1 MSNNTARRHRR
12 FYGLLMVSCA
22 IPSLALAEISA
33 ADADAPTKTARDEE
47 VVVTAEKKVFASVKA
62 VEAVKYGNAVQI
74 VTADDIRASGASNMA
89 EMAQFLVKGVNIGYS
104 PDEGEYTIRLDGGGD
119 RDTLVIRDGVPLYD
133 RGPALEDIWSSTII
147 DPHMVERMEVFRGG
161 NSLFYG
167 SNGGIGVVSLVSKK
181 PDGTRKGEFGISWGS
196 FQSREVWG
204 NYAFPIDE
212 AGKHSVMAYGSMQ
225 ATDGP
230 RIYNPNDF
238 VDNVALAGG
247 IQDYPLNRNEIGLK
261 YLWQIDNATALRIN
275 AEYTESWFQDAFPDR
290 EIHSPN
296 TVRYPILDASFEK
309 RWSPALLTEVTA
321 YFTNPKIW
329 NTEVYPDICKVAA
342 GCLNPATNK
351 MVAFGVYSGKVFP
364 NGAYRGFGT
373 TNQPRAGFK
382 EMGFSVRNT
391 INLGEYLELVAGAQT
406 VEYQNDSAVQFPVGN
421 ATNTTTGLFV
431 DFRPKLP
438 FSPETAISVGART
451 DFLSGSDNK
460 TIWKMAFKQPVWGGL
475 YVRGN
480 GGTSYSL
487 PKVTELNN
495 ITSTSVGNPNLEPE
509 STKTYN
515 GAIGF
520 NHQYND
526 ISVSVELGAFKT
538 EITKRIQG
546 TTDFRIPA
554 GNGFPARN
562 TFFNNTALTRILGA
576 TADVDVNIGRN
587 WHLGLGYTAQD
598 SSLTS
603 GLLKGEQINETPSW
617 LVDGTMSWTSDD
629 ERLNLVVLPR
639 IQGSEWS
646 TGGLTNPVIG
656 RGSIRKNFGD
666 YTVVNATINYFMG
679 ANRQHQLQLRVVNLF
694 DEKYAERY
702 GFGNQLYGSAYN
714 RGEFTTA
721 SPKYYF
727 GYPFEGKPRSFYVS
741 LSTKF

>member
-12 FYGLLMVSCA
+12 LYALLMVSCA

-47 VVVTAEKKVFASVKA
+47 VIVTAEKKVFASVKA
-62 VEAVKYGNAVQI
+62 VEAVKYGNAVQV
-74 VTADDIRASGASNMA
+74 VTADDIRISGAANFA

-133 RGPALEDIWSSTII
+133 RGPALEDIWSSTTI
-147 DPHMVERMEVFRGG
+147 DPHMIERVEVFRGG

-181 PDGTRKGEFGISWGS
+181 PDGTRKGEFGVSYGS

-212 AGKHSVMAYGSMQ
+212 AGKHSIMAYGSMQ

-230 RIYNPNDF
+230 RIYNPADF
-238 VDNVALAGG
+238 VDNIAAAGG
-247 IQDYPLNRNEIGLK
+247 VQEYPLNRNDIGLK
-261 YLWQIDNATALRIN
+261 YLWQIDNDTALRIN

-290 EIHSPN
+290 EVHSPN
-296 TVRYPILDASFEK
+296 TVRYPIMDASFEK
-309 RWSPALLTEVTA
+309 RWSPALLTEVTG

-329 NTEVYPDICKVAA
+329 NTELYPDICKVAA

-351 MVAFGVYSGKVFP
+351 TVPFGAYSGKVFP
-364 NGAYRGFGT
+364 NGAFRGFGT
-373 TNQPRAGFK
+373 SNQPRAGFK
-382 EMGFSVRNT
+382 EMGMTVRNT
-391 INLGEYLELVAGAQT
+391 VNLGEYLEFVAGIQS
-406 VEYQNDSAVQFPVGN
+406 VKYQDDSAAQYPVGN
-421 ATNTTTGLFV
+421 EANTTTGLFV
-431 DFRPKLP
+431 DLRPKLP
-438 FSPETAISVGART
+438 FSPDTAISVAIRT
-451 DFLSGSDNK
+451 DFLQGSDNK
-460 TIWKMAFKQPVWGGL
+460 TIWKLGFKQPVWGGL

-487 PKVTELNN
+487 PRTTELNN
-495 ITSTSVGNPNLEPE
+495 ETSTSVGNPNLMPE
-509 STKTYN
+509 ETKTYN

-520 NHQYND
+520 NRQFKD
-526 ISVSVELGAFKT
+526 VAVSVELGGFKT
-538 EITKRIQG
+538 EITDRIQG

-554 GNGFPARN
+554 GNGFAARN

-576 TADVDVNIGRN
+576 TADVDVNVGRN
-587 WHLGLGYTAQD
+587 WRMSLGYTAQD
-598 SSLTS
+598 ASLTS
-603 GLLKGEQINETPSW
+603 GIFKGEQINETPSW
-617 LVDGTMSWTSDD
+617 FINGTMSWMSDD
-629 ERLNLVVLPR
+629 EKLNLVLMPR
-639 IQGSEWS
+639 MQGSEWS
-646 TGGLTNPVIG
+646 VGGLPVAG
-656 RGSIRKNFGD
+656 RGSIRKNFGN
-666 YTVVNATINYFMG
+666 YTVVNATVNYFMG
-679 ANRQHQLQLRVVNLF
+679 AERQHQLQLRIVNLL
-694 DEKYAERY
+694 DEKYSERY

-714 RGEFTTA
+714 RGEYTTA